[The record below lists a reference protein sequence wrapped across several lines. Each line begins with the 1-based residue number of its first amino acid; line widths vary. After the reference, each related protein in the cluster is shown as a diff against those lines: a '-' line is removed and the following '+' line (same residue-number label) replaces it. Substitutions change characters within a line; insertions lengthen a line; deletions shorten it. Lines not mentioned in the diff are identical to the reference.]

1 MVVNSGAWLLPVSL
15 EAESYTMRIVPS
27 EMTYAITYTEKSSGI
42 RLAGSNANNS
52 NVVIYDLKG
61 NKVAEVKGIDIQQR
75 MKSLPKGL
83 YIIRSGQ
90 KNKTIRN

>member
-1 MVVNSGAWLLPVSL
+1 MVVNGGAWLLPASRN
-15 EAESYTMRIVPS
+15 AETYTFCIVPS
-27 EMTYAITYTEKSSGI
+27 KMTYAITYTDKSDGI
-42 RLAGSNANNS
+42 RLAGSDANNS
-52 NVVIYDLKG
+52 NVIIYDLKG
-61 NKVAEVKGIDIQQR
+61 NKVAEVKGIDVQQR